1 MSNNKYLLVLERSE
15 GNLQSSKD
23 GDKYVLEGTF
33 TEIGVR
39 NKNNRIYDEKELM
52 PHIQELQAKLQGNK
66 LLGELDHP
74 KSFDISLKNAS
85 HIIEDLS
92 YDPKSKKVTGRIR
105 LLNTDAGKQAM
116 ALVDAGV
123 PLHISS
129 RAAGVVESNGH
140 VKIKKMFTYD
150 LVADPGFANAEL
162 KRVNESFGF
171 GEDSLISIY
180 ETDFTLD
187 ESTIKSTEEDKY
199 TESNKET
206 KINEMDSKKYITV
219 EDFNEYSKHV
229 KNEVDNL
236 KKALTESQ
244 NANNNTSVNEG
255 LVKYT
260 EETAKRVNQIQ
271 EYIGK
276 LAESVDGLISH
287 NDYIIENLE
296 KVKNYAELVGERS
309 NQGINYSEKLA
320 ESVDHLIE
328 YTKVVAKK
336 ADEGI
341 EYTKVVAEK
350 ADQGIEFTKYVANES
365 NNRWSY
371 QNHINEQLDNVISH
385 NDYIVE
391 GTSSIIEYTEYL
403 KEQTENLSGYLNHIV
418 KEINEGKV
426 VIDANAEP
434 VNEGTE
440 PTATPAANDITIDA
454 GSDNYEKN
462 LTDKLNSILEAA
474 KSVNES
480 NNSNKL
486 HFLNFLT
493 ESKRNQFAALTP
505 EKKDAVI
512 AIFEN
517 NKFYGSVDA
526 EKLYESAFIIAAPS
540 FNWLTNMPAKY
551 KESWNGLNESQKNA
565 IKAQASVKV
574 LDNQYAVDN
583 FWSTRDLRPSKL
595 DAPINENA
603 SAPINETA
611 EYKTPDA
618 YMEAVQAGLKRRFG
632 KGY

>member
-1 MSNNKYLLVLERSE
+1 
-15 GNLQSSKD
+15 
-23 GDKYVLEGTF
+23 
-33 TEIGVR
+33 
-39 NKNNRIYDEKELM
+39 
-52 PHIQELQAKLQGNK
+52 
-66 LLGELDHP
+66 
-74 KSFDISLKNAS
+74 
-85 HIIEDLS
+85 
-92 YDPKSKKVTGRIR
+92 
-105 LLNTDAGKQAM
+105 M

-426 VIDANAEP
+426 VVDANAEP

-440 PTATPAANDITIDA
+440 PTATPAATDITIDA

>member
-15 GNLQSSKD
+15 GNLTASKD

-33 TEIGVR
+33 SETGVR
-39 NKNNRIYDEKELM
+39 NKNNRIYDESELI

-85 HIIEDLS
+85 HIIEALS
-92 YDPKSKKVTGRIR
+92 YDKGTKKVTGRIR

-171 GEDSLISIY
+171 GEDSLVSIF
-180 ETDFTLD
+180 ETDFLLD
-187 ESTIKSTEEDKY
+187 ESNIRSSTEDKY
-199 TESNKET
+199 TEPNTET

-236 KKALTESQ
+236 KKALTESK
-244 NANNNTSVNEG
+244 ANESTSNMNEG
-255 LVKYT
+255 LIRYT

-271 EYIGK
+271 EYVGK
-276 LAESVDGLISH
+276 LTESVDGLISH

-296 KVKNYAELVGERS
+296 KVKNYAELIGERS

-350 ADQGIEFTKYVANES
+350 ADQGIEFSKYVANES
-365 NNRWSY
+365 SNRWAY
-371 QNHINEQLDNVISH
+371 QSQINEQLDNVISH

-418 KEINEGKV
+418 KEINEGNV
-426 VIDANAEP
+426 APTSTPA
-434 VNEGTE
+434 VNENLIIASNVT
-440 PTATPAANDITIDA
+440 PSVMAITADEND
-454 GSDNYEKN
+454 SYEKQ
-462 LTDKLNSILEAA
+462 LSDKLNSILESA
-474 KSVNES
+474 KAVNEA
-480 NNSNKL
+480 NNSNQL
-486 HFLNFLT
+486 HFLNFLS
-493 ESKRNQFAALTP
+493 ESKRNQFASLTP
-505 EKKDAVI
+505 EKKDEVI
-512 AIFEN
+512 NIFEN
-517 NKFYGSVDA
+517 GKYYGSVDA
-526 EKLYESAFIIAAPS
+526 ERLYESAFFITAPS
-540 FNWLTNMPAKY
+540 FNWLTNMPAKH
-551 KESWNGLNESQKNA
+551 KESWNGLNESQKNS
-565 IKAQASVKV
+565 IKAQASVKM
-574 LDNQYAVDN
+574 LDNQYAIDN
-583 FWSTRDLRPSKL
+583 FWATRDLRPSKL
-595 DAPINENA
+595 DAPINEGA
-603 SAPINETA
+603 QGPINETS
-611 EYKTPDA
+611 EYRTPDT
-618 YMEAVQAGLKRRFG
+618 YMAAVQEGLNRRF
-632 KGY
+632 KKY

>member
-15 GNLQSSKD
+15 GNLSASKD

-33 TEIGVR
+33 TEIGVK

-52 PHIQELQAKLQGNK
+52 PHIKELQEKLKGNK

-85 HIIEDLS
+85 HIIEDIA
-92 YDPKSKKVTGRIR
+92 YDPSSKKVTGRIR

-171 GEDSLISIY
+171 DDDALVSIY
-180 ETDFTLD
+180 EMD
-187 ESTIKSTEEDKY
+187 EVPNIIESAEDTYTEE
-199 TESNKET
+199 NKTTNIET

-219 EDFNEYSKHV
+219 EDFNEYSKIV
-229 KNEVDNL
+229 KNEVENL
-236 KKALTESQ
+236 KKALAEANTAKESS
-244 NANNNTSVNEG
+244 SVNEG
-255 LVKYT
+255 LVRYA
-260 EETAKRVNQIQ
+260 EETAKRVNHIQ
-271 EYIGK
+271 EYVGK

-328 YTKVVAKK
+328 YTKVVAQK
-336 ADEGI
+336 ADQGI

-350 ADQGIEFTKYVANES
+350 ADQGIEFAKYIAEETS
-365 NNRWSY
+365 NRWNY
-371 QNHINEQLDNVISH
+371 QSHINEQLDNVISH

-403 KEQTENLSGYLNHIV
+403 KEQTENLTGYLNHIV
-418 KEINEGKV
+418 KEINEGKAE
-426 VIDANAEP
+426 IKANP
-434 VNEGTE
+434 VNEG
-440 PTATPAANDITIDA
+440 ANNTPASTEDVVKIDE
-454 GSDNYEKN
+454 GNGNYEKS
-462 LTDKLNSILEAA
+462 LTDKLNAILESAKTANELA
-474 KSVNES
+474 KSD
-480 NNSNKL
+480 KL
-486 HFLNFLT
+486 HFLNFLS
-493 ESKRNQFAALTP
+493 ESKRNQFASLTP
-505 EKKDAVI
+505 EKKDEVI
-512 AIFEN
+512 NTFST

-526 EKLYESAFIIAAPS
+526 EKLYESVFIVAQPT

-551 KESWNGLNESQKNA
+551 RDSWNGLNESQKNA

-574 LDNQYAVDN
+574 LDNQYAIDN
-583 FWSTRDLRPSKL
+583 FWSTRDLRPSKVEAPL
-595 DAPINENA
+595 NENVAPITE
-603 SAPINETA
+603 SSKYETPTSYMQTVEA
-611 EYKTPDA
+611 E
-618 YMEAVQAGLKRRFG
+618 LKRRF
-632 KGY
+632 KR